1 MLTQKERK
9 VLPRVRVNKV
19 VVVVVAES
27 SRAHAPNRETEK
39 KAKEKT
45 FSFQRSPELKYRL
58 CRKTH
63 NADKHPHKQK
73 KEN

>member
-1 MLTQKERK
+1 MLTQEERK

-58 CRKTH
+58 
-63 NADKHPHKQK
+63 
-73 KEN
+73 